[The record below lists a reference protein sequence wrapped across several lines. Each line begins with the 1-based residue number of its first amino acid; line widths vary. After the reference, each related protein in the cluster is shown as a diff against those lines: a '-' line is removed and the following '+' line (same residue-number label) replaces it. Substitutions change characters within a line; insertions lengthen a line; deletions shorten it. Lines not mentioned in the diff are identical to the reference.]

1 VIIRF
6 VLIQE
11 GSERRKCIE
20 ITVVSQIHSG
30 QYHNKDVRAKRNSS

>member
-11 GSERRKCIE
+11 GS
-20 ITVVSQIHSG
+20 
-30 QYHNKDVRAKRNSS
+30 